1 MIEEIS
7 FKNVLSFRDETLL
20 SFEATAD
27 TSIENAH
34 VVRMPNG
41 QRLLR
46 MAIVFG
52 ANASGKS
59 NLLLALEALY
69 RFWLHNP
76 SNMDHQSAGT
86 RRLLG
91 MEAAVYELTNR
102 GSFLM
107 IDEMD
112 ASLHPDLMEYILKKF
127 LLEQNDSQMLI
138 TTHYDGLLSK
148 IDDLIRKD
156 NVWFTEKEASGTT
169 RLYSLVEFKGL
180 NKIPRI
186 DRAYRNGL
194 FGALPQIKD

>member
-59 NLLLALEALY
+59 
-69 RFWLHNP
+69 
-76 SNMDHQSAGT
+76 
-86 RRLLG
+86 RLLG